1 MIYNIN
7 ILWPNINLEK
17 IYDWRAV
24 MGDSIYWNFTIYGI
38 NLTNYAIRGEMYD
51 LNVSNRMANVEGGSE
66 SAPEIVVT
74 YASDE
79 YSSFTAHL
87 AAGLSAAMQ
96 PFTQV
101 EFSIT
106 SPIGDKYTLMQ
117 QPIAMSFERIIWSS
131 ETQPVFEQDDEDDGE
146 DPLF

>member
-1 MIYNIN
+1 MIWNIN

-17 IYDWRAV
+17 IYDFRGV
-24 MGDSIYWNFTIYGI
+24 MGDAIYWNFTIYGI

-87 AAGLSAAMQ
+87 ASGLSAAMQ
-96 PFTQV
+96 PFCQI

-106 SPIGDKYTLMQ
+106 SPTGDKYTLMQ
-117 QPIAMSFERIIWSS
+117 QPIALSFERIIWDS
-131 ETQPVFEQDDEDDGE
+131 ETEPVFEQDDEDDGE